1 MSLEVTIK
9 NMKVLPKLFDSET
22 WKKNDSIS
30 LTISPLQSIADS
42 SIAPKPSDSSIAK
55 QPTIVGGTK
64 KSSKSKRTVRP
75 RLMNKFND
83 YGYEDEFFGG
93 EDSFATIQ
101 LKKDVM
107 NLKNKRT
114 ANEIVLDRIF
124 TSSESKGNDE
134 TTININSDSDKKI
147 GVDSN
152 QESTATEALVNKLE
166 KVAVDSPVSVTT
178 PVAVDSPISGTTP
191 KKESTETTESNTVQ
205 KFNDQ
210 VKQITQKGGVISVP
224 DFFDDEDVSE
234 DYKEEYEEEYNQS
247 GGVIGVPD
255 FFDDEEVIEED
266 EEDEYNQSGGD
277 FNTFISSLYNKKVGG
292 KKRQYSEKATEF
304 NRKTTEII
312 KSVYPNINPEELRAV
327 RSEIYQTIRSKYDP
341 EVFKTLKDYEKSELL
356 LKATTPAVVKKID
369 LKKAVENKRKRIEEY
384 FGKKKE
390 ETPSNPEDDIK
401 ETKKAKKEKK
411 EKKAKRG
418 GGIEEETLEL
428 PFALD
433 GGCNCARG
441 GCGFY

>member
-1 MSLEVTIK
+1 MSLEVTFK
-9 NMKVLPKLFDSET
+9 NMKILPKLFDSET

-42 SIAPKPSDSSIAK
+42 SVAVKPSDSSTAK
-55 QPTIVGGTK
+55 SSNSIVGGAR
-64 KSSKSKRTVRP
+64 KSSKSKRTVRT

-83 YGYEDEFFGG
+83 YDYEDEFFGG
-93 EDSFATIQ
+93 DDSFATAQ

-114 ANEIVLDRIF
+114 ANEIILDRIF

-134 TTININSDSDKKI
+134 TTININSESDKKI

-166 KVAVDSPVSVTT
+166 KVAV
-178 PVAVDSPISGTTP
+178 TTP
-191 KKESTETTESNTVQ
+191 KKESTETTETTESNTVQ

-210 VKQITQKGGVISVP
+210 VKQIEQKGGVISVP
-224 DFFDDEDVSE
+224 DFFDDE
-234 DYKEEYEEEYNQS
+234 
-247 GGVIGVPD
+247 
-255 FFDDEEVIEED
+255 EVEEED

-327 RSEIYQTIRSKYDP
+327 RSEIYQTIRAKYDP

-356 LKATTPAVVKKID
+356 LKATTPEVVKKID
-369 LKKAVENKRKRIEEY
+369 IKEAVENKRKRIEEY

-390 ETPSNPEDDIK
+390 ETPSNPEDDVK
-401 ETKKAKKEKK
+401 ESKKTKKAKKT
-411 EKKAKRG
+411 KRG

-433 GGCNCARG
+433 GGCSCMSG
-441 GCGFY
+441 GCDFY

>member
-1 MSLEVTIK
+1 MSLEVTFK

-42 SIAPKPSDSSIAK
+42 SVAPKPSDLSTAKSSNS
-55 QPTIVGGTK
+55 IVGGAR

-75 RLMNKFND
+75 RLRNKFSD
-83 YGYEDEFFGG
+83 YDYEDEFFGG
-93 EDSFATIQ
+93 DDSFATIQ

-114 ANEIVLDRIF
+114 ANEIILDRLF

-134 TTININSDSDKKI
+134 STIDINSESDKKI

-166 KVAVDSPVSVTT
+166 KVAV
-178 PVAVDSPISGTTP
+178 TTP

-210 VKQITQKGGVISVP
+210 VKQIEQKGGVISVP
-224 DFFDDEDVSE
+224 DFFDDE
-234 DYKEEYEEEYNQS
+234 
-247 GGVIGVPD
+247 
-255 FFDDEEVIEED
+255 EVEED
-266 EEDEYNQSGGD
+266 EEDEEEYNQSGGD

-327 RSEIYQTIRSKYDP
+327 RSEIYQTIRAKYDP

-369 LKKAVENKRKRIEEY
+369 IKEAVENKRKRIEEY
-384 FGKKKE
+384 FGKKRE
-390 ETPSNPEDDIK
+390 ETPSNPEDDVK
-401 ETKKAKKEKK
+401 ESKKTKKAKKT
-411 EKKAKRG
+411 KRG

-428 PFALD
+428 PYVLD

>member
-1 MSLEVTIK
+1 MSLEVTFK

-42 SIAPKPSDSSIAK
+42 SVAPKSSDSSTAK
-55 QPTIVGGTK
+55 SSNSIVGGARK
-64 KSSKSKRTVRP
+64 ISKSKRTVRP
-75 RLMNKFND
+75 RLRNKFSD
-83 YGYEDEFFGG
+83 YDYEDEFFGG
-93 EDSFATIQ
+93 DDSFATAQ

-107 NLKNKRT
+107 NLTNKRNLKNKRT
-114 ANEIVLDRIF
+114 ANEIILDRLFI
-124 TSSESKGNDE
+124 SSESKGNDE
-134 TTININSDSDKKI
+134 STIDINSESDKKI

-166 KVAVDSPVSVTT
+166 KVAV
-178 PVAVDSPISGTTP
+178 TTP
-191 KKESTETTESNTVQ
+191 KKESTESTESTESNTVQ

-210 VKQITQKGGVISVP
+210 VKQIEQKGGVISVP
-224 DFFDDEDVSE
+224 DFFDDE
-234 DYKEEYEEEYNQS
+234 
-247 GGVIGVPD
+247 
-255 FFDDEEVIEED
+255 EVEED
-266 EEDEYNQSGGD
+266 EEDEEEYNQSGGD

-327 RSEIYQTIRSKYDP
+327 RSEIYQTIRAKYDP

-356 LKATTPAVVKKID
+356 LKATTPEVVKKID
-369 LKKAVENKRKRIEEY
+369 IKEAVENKRKRIEEY
-384 FGKKKE
+384 FGKKRE
-390 ETPSNPEDDIK
+390 ETPSNPEDDVK
-401 ETKKAKKEKK
+401 ETKKTKKAKKT
-411 EKKAKRG
+411 KRG

-428 PFALD
+428 PYVLD

>member
-1 MSLEVTIK
+1 MSLEVTFK
-9 NMKVLPKLFDSET
+9 NMKILPKLFDSET

-42 SIAPKPSDSSIAK
+42 SVAPKPSDSSTAK
-55 QPTIVGGTK
+55 SSNSIVGGAR

-75 RLMNKFND
+75 RLRNKFSD
-83 YGYEDEFFGG
+83 YDYEDEFFGG
-93 EDSFATIQ
+93 DDSFATIQ

-114 ANEIVLDRIF
+114 ANEIILDRLF

-134 TTININSDSDKKI
+134 STIDINSESDKKI

-166 KVAVDSPVSVTT
+166 KVAV
-178 PVAVDSPISGTTP
+178 TTP

-210 VKQITQKGGVISVP
+210 VKQIEQKGGVISVP
-224 DFFDDEDVSE
+224 DFFDDE
-234 DYKEEYEEEYNQS
+234 
-247 GGVIGVPD
+247 
-255 FFDDEEVIEED
+255 EVEED
-266 EEDEYNQSGGD
+266 EEDEEEYNQSGGD

-327 RSEIYQTIRSKYDP
+327 RSEIYQTIRAKYDP

-369 LKKAVENKRKRIEEY
+369 IKEAVENKRKRIEEY
-384 FGKKKE
+384 FGKKRE
-390 ETPSNPEDDIK
+390 ETPSNPEDDVK
-401 ETKKAKKEKK
+401 ESKKTKKAKKT
-411 EKKAKRG
+411 KRG

-428 PFALD
+428 PYVLD

>member
-1 MSLEVTIK
+1 MSLEVTFK
-9 NMKVLPKLFDSET
+9 NMKILPKLFDSET

-42 SIAPKPSDSSIAK
+42 SIAPKPSDSSTAK
-55 QPTIVGGTK
+55 SSNSIVGGAR

-75 RLMNKFND
+75 RLRNKFSD
-83 YGYEDEFFGG
+83 YDYEDEFFGG
-93 EDSFATIQ
+93 DDSFATIQ

-114 ANEIVLDRIF
+114 ANEIILDRLF

-134 TTININSDSDKKI
+134 TTININSESDKKI

-166 KVAVDSPVSVTT
+166 KVAV
-178 PVAVDSPISGTTP
+178 TTP
-191 KKESTETTESNTVQ
+191 KKESTESTESNTVQ

-210 VKQITQKGGVISVP
+210 VKQIEQKGGVISVP
-224 DFFDDEDVSE
+224 DFFDDE
-234 DYKEEYEEEYNQS
+234 
-247 GGVIGVPD
+247 
-255 FFDDEEVIEED
+255 EVVEED

-327 RSEIYQTIRSKYDP
+327 RSEIYQTIRAKYDP

-369 LKKAVENKRKRIEEY
+369 IKEAVENKRKRIEEY
-384 FGKKKE
+384 FGKKRE
-390 ETPSNPEDDIK
+390 ETPSNPEDDVK
-401 ETKKAKKEKK
+401 ESKKTKKAKKT
-411 EKKAKRG
+411 KRG

-428 PFALD
+428 PYVLD